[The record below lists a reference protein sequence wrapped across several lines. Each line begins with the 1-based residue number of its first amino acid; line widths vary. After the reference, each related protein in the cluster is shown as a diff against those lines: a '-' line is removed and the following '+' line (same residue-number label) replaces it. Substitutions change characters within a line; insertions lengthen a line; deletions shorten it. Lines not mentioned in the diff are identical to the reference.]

1 MWSTIFTAASTVL
14 GSRMAEGNQPTAA
27 MTAADVKSAINFT
40 PYKMQTSAPE
50 QAGEVGQVGGAVQYN
65 QLRFD
70 NLHLYKRE
78 LLPEMILLSF
88 VVF

>member
-1 MWSTIFTAASTVL
+1 MWSTIFTAASSVL
-14 GSRMAEGNQPTAA
+14 GSRMAGGNQPTAT

-65 QLRFD
+65 QLLSAWD
-70 NLHLYKRE
+70 SYLNNEYLEMSKR
-78 LLPEMILLSF
+78 IIT
-88 VVF
+88 

>member
-27 MTAADVKSAINFT
+27 MTAADVRSAINFT

-50 QAGEVGQVGGAVQYN
+50 KAGEAGQVGGAVQYN
-65 QLRFD
+65 QLLSAWD
-70 NLHLYKRE
+70 SYLNNEYLEMSKR
-78 LLPEMILLSF
+78 IIT
-88 VVF
+88 

>member
-14 GSRMAEGNQPTAA
+14 GSRMSGGGGRGPT

-65 QLRFD
+65 QLLNAWD
-70 NLHLYKRE
+70 NYLNNEYLEMSKR
-78 LLPEMILLSF
+78 IIT
-88 VVF
+88 

>member
-50 QAGEVGQVGGAVQYN
+50 KAGEAGQVGGAVQYN
-65 QLRFD
+65 QLLSAWD
-70 NLHLYKRE
+70 SYLNNEYLEMSKR
-78 LLPEMILLSF
+78 IIT
-88 VVF
+88 

>member
-14 GSRMAEGNQPTAA
+14 GSKMSGGGGGPT

-65 QLRFD
+65 QLLSAWD
-70 NLHLYKRE
+70 SYLNNEYLEMSKR
-78 LLPEMILLSF
+78 IIT
-88 VVF
+88 

>member
-40 PYKMQTSAPE
+40 PSKMQTSAPE
-50 QAGEVGQVGGAVQYN
+50 KAGEAGQVGGAVQYN
-65 QLRFD
+65 QLLSAWD
-70 NLHLYKRE
+70 SYLNNEYLEMSKR
-78 LLPEMILLSF
+78 IIT
-88 VVF
+88 

>member
-50 QAGEVGQVGGAVQYN
+50 KAGEAGQVVGAVQYN
-65 QLRFD
+65 QLLSAWD
-70 NLHLYKRE
+70 SYLNNEYLEMSKR
-78 LLPEMILLSF
+78 IIT
-88 VVF
+88 